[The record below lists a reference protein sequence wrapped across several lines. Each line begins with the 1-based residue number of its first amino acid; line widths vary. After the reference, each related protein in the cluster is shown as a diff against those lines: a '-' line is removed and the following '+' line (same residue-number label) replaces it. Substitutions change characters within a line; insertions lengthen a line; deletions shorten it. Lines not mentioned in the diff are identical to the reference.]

1 MIEKDKLIREA
12 LAARGKAYVPYSQ
25 FQVGAA
31 LATRDGKVYHG
42 CNVENAS
49 FGLTNCAERTA
60 LFSAI
65 ADGQCPADFIA
76 MAVCGDTALPI
87 SPCGACRQ
95 VMLELAGPT
104 LPLFLANLAGAVSET
119 TPAQL
124 LPGAFT
130 ARDLE

>member
-1 MIEKDKLIREA
+1 MISKEQLMQEA
-12 LAARGKAYVPYSQ
+12 LAARGKAYVPYSH

-65 ADGQCPADFIA
+65 ADGQRTEDFVA
-76 MAVCGDTALPI
+76 LAVCGDTAQPI
-87 SPCGACRQ
+87 SPCGACRH
-95 VMLELAGPT
+95 VMLELAGPA
-104 LPLFLANLAGAVSET
+104 LPLFLANLAGSVSET

>member
-1 MIEKDKLIREA
+1 MIAKEQLIQEA
-12 LAARGKAYVPYSQ
+12 QAARRKAYVPYSH

-49 FGLTNCAERTA
+49 YGLTNCAERTA
-60 LFSAI
+60 LYSAI
-65 ADGQCPADFIA
+65 ADGQRREDFVA
-76 MAVCGDTALPI
+76 LAVVGDTEQPI

-95 VMLELAGPT
+95 VMLELAGPA
-104 LPLFLANLAGAVSET
+104 LPIFLSNLAGALAET